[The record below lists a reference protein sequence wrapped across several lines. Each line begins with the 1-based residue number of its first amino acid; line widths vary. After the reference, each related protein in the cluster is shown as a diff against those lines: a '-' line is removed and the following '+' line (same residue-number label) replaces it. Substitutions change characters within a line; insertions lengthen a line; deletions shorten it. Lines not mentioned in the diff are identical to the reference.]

1 VDYLS
6 YYSMFLTASCTTV
19 LKTAFEVMWTGNP
32 VGSVHRGDG
41 ADTSTSFQADI
52 STKSSL
58 QLDDEFPR

>member
-1 VDYLS
+1 
-6 YYSMFLTASCTTV
+6 
-19 LKTAFEVMWTGNP
+19 MWTGNP